1 MTSETSP
8 TAQPPAAH
16 PGRPADP
23 RAALFKDRN
32 FRWMTGGSFL
42 SMLGDQFTL
51 IALPWLVLQMTGDTL
66 VLGTVLA
73 LISIPRALFIL
84 VGGAL
89 VDRHSPKQVLMIT
102 KYINLA
108 LLAALAG
115 LVLAGA
121 LSLWM
126 VYALSL
132 GIGLATAFSIPAGTA
147 MMPHVVAR
155 PQLQAANGISLGLR
169 QLTMF
174 LGPLLAGLL
183 IALFGSAD
191 AAGEAANANAA
202 ASAAVNAAVDAAANA
217 AANATGIGL
226 AFAVDALSFAVSAW
240 TLSRVQTHASA
251 SEPALSSSSAP
262 APQAVLASVA
272 HGLVHFWH
280 DRELR
285 TCFLYWSA
293 IALFIMGPIHIA
305 IPVLASST
313 PQLGAAAFGT
323 MVGAHG
329 AGTLL
334 GMVVSGMVPR
344 LRIGSLGLTILA
356 FDAVIGVLFMPLGLI
371 TAVWQGAGLMLAI
384 GLLGGFMQV
393 SVFTWI
399 QQRVPPALL
408 GRAMSLFMFIFM
420 GLAPISAAVT
430 GWVMKGITLAQLFAA
445 SGGTLVVLTALALA
459 FTPMRRVTD
468 TAAATR

>member
-1 MTSETSP
+1 MPTDTSSRP
-8 TAQPPAAH
+8 APQGTAAPP
-16 PGRPADP
+16 RADP
-23 RAALFKDRN
+23 RAALLRDRN
-32 FRWMTGGSFL
+32 FRWMTAGSAM

-73 LISIPRALFIL
+73 LISVPRALFIL
-84 VGGAL
+84 IGGAL

-102 KYINLA
+102 KYVNLV

-115 LVLAGA
+115 LVFAGTLA
-121 LSLWM
+121 LWM

-147 MMPHVVAR
+147 MMPSVVAR

-183 IALFGSAD
+183 IALFGAGD
-191 AAGEAANANAA
+191 AAKGAATATAH
-202 ASAAVNAAVDAAANA
+202 AS
-217 AANATGIGL
+217 ATGIGL
-226 AFAVDALSFAVSAW
+226 AFALDALSFAVSAW
-240 TLSRVQTHASA
+240 TLSKVQTRVDTAA
-251 SEPALSSSSAP
+251 APAA
-262 APQAVLASVA
+262 APQAVLAAVA
-272 HGLVHFWH
+272 HGLGHFWR
-280 DRELR
+280 DSELR

-305 IPVLASST
+305 IPVLASSN

-323 MVGAHG
+323 IVGAHG

-334 GMVVSGMVPR
+334 GMVVSGAVPR
-344 LRIGSLGLTILA
+344 LRLGSLGMTILA
-356 FDAVIGVLFMPLGLI
+356 FDAVIGALFMPLGLI
-371 TAVWQGAGLMLAI
+371 TAVWQGAALMLVI

-430 GWVMKGITLAQLFAA
+430 GWVMKSVTLTQLFAA
-445 SGGTLVVLTALALA
+445 SGGTLVVLAAVA
-459 FTPMRRVTD
+459 FVLTPMRRMTD
-468 TAAATR
+468 AAPAAR

>member
-1 MTSETSP
+1 MPSDTTTP
-8 TAQPPAAH
+8 DNAPPRAQA
-16 PGRPADP
+16 PGAGRQAEPGDV
-23 RAALFKDRN
+23 RAALFKNSN
-32 FRWMTGGSFL
+32 FRWMTGGAFL

-84 VGGAL
+84 IGGAL
-89 VDRHSPKQVLMIT
+89 VDRHSPKQVLMVS
-102 KYINLA
+102 KYVNLA

-115 LVLAGA
+115 LVLAGM
-121 LSLWM
+121 LTLWM

-147 MMPHVVAR
+147 MMPHVVPR
-155 PQLQAANGISLGLR
+155 SQLQAANGVNLGLR

-174 LGPLLAGLL
+174 LGPLAAGLL
-183 IALFGSAD
+183 IALFGD
-191 AAGEAANANAA
+191 AATPGIDGSISQAR
-202 ASAAVNAAVDAAANA
+202 
-217 AANATGIGL
+217 ANATGIGL
-226 AFAVDALSFAVSAW
+226 AFALDALSFAVSAW
-240 TLSRVQTHASA
+240 TLSKVQIHTSTPTAA
-251 SEPALSSSSAP
+251 AAAAP
-262 APQAVLASVA
+262 LPVWTSVA
-272 HGLVHFWH
+272 QGLAHFWR

-293 IALFIMGPIHIA
+293 VALFIMGPIHIA

-313 PQLGAAAFGT
+313 PQLGAAAFGAI
-323 MVGAHG
+323 VAAHG

-334 GMVVSGMVPR
+334 GMVVSGMLPR
-344 LRIGSLGLTILA
+344 LRIGSLGMTILA
-356 FDAVIGVLFMPLGLI
+356 FDAIIGALFMPLGLI
-371 TAVWQGAGLMLAI
+371 TAVWQGAALMLVI

-430 GWVMKGITLAQLFAA
+430 GWVMKSITLPQLFAA
-445 SGGTLVVLTALALA
+445 SGGTLVLLTALALVL
-459 FTPMRRVTD
+459 TPMRRVTD
-468 TAAATR
+468 QVAAAR

>member
-1 MTSETSP
+1 MPPETD
-8 TAQPPAAH
+8 A
-16 PGRPADP
+16 
-23 RAALFKDRN
+23 RAALLRNPN
-32 FRWMTGGSFL
+32 FRWMTGGALL

-73 LISIPRALFIL
+73 LVSVPRALFIL
-84 VGGAL
+84 IGGAL

-102 KYINLA
+102 KYINLV
-108 LLAALAG
+108 LLAVLAG
-115 LVLAGA
+115 LVFAGT
-121 LSLWM
+121 LTLWM

-155 PQLQAANGISLGLR
+155 HQLQAANGISLSLR

-183 IALFGSAD
+183 IALFGT
-191 AAGEAANANAA
+191 GEATGGATETPAARANAF
-202 ASAAVNAAVDAAANA
+202 
-217 AANATGIGL
+217 GIGL
-226 AFAVDALSFAVSAW
+226 AFALDALSFAVSAW
-240 TLSRVQTHASA
+240 TLSKVQTHAGSA
-251 SEPALSSSSAP
+251 APAA

-272 HGLVHFWH
+272 QGLAHFWR
-280 DRELR
+280 DGELR

-293 IALFIMGPIHIA
+293 VALFIMGPIHIA

-313 PQLGAAAFGT
+313 PALGAAAFGII
-323 MVGAHG
+323 VGAHG

-334 GMVVSGMVPR
+334 GMVVSGMLPR
-344 LRIGSLGLTILA
+344 LRIGSLGMTILA
-356 FDAVIGVLFMPLGLI
+356 FDAVIGALFVPMGLI
-371 TAVWQGAGLMLAI
+371 TAVWQGALLMLVI

-430 GWVMKGITLAQLFAA
+430 GWVMKSITLPQLFAA
-445 SGGTLVVLTALALA
+445 SGGTLVVLAALAWVL
-459 FTPMRRVTD
+459 TPMRRVTD
-468 TAAATR
+468 TAPATR

>member
-1 MTSETSP
+1 M
-8 TAQPPAAH
+8 PP
-16 PGRPADP
+16 DTNP

-32 FRWMTGGSFL
+32 FRWMISGSAL

-73 LISIPRALFIL
+73 LVSVPRALFIL

-89 VDRHSPKQVLMIT
+89 VDRYSPKEVLMIT
-102 KYINLA
+102 KYVNLV
-108 LLAALAG
+108 LLAVLAG
-115 LVLAGA
+115 LVFAGT
-121 LSLWM
+121 LTLWM

-155 PQLQAANGISLGLR
+155 SQLQAANGISLGLR
-169 QLTMF
+169 QFSMF

-183 IALFGSAD
+183 IALFGAGGAGSAT
-191 AAGEAANANAA
+191 ANALAPA
-202 ASAAVNAAVDAAANA
+202 H
-217 AANATGIGL
+217 ANATGIGL
-226 AFAVDALSFAVSAW
+226 AFALDALSFALSAW
-240 TLSRVQTHASA
+240 TLSKVQTHAV
-251 SEPALSSSSAP
+251 PP
-262 APQAVLASVA
+262 APGGARQAVLASVGQ
-272 HGLVHFWH
+272 GLVHFWR
-280 DRELR
+280 DSELR

-313 PQLGAAAFGT
+313 PALGAAAFGT
-323 MVGAHG
+323 IVGAHG
-329 AGTLL
+329 AGMLL
-334 GMVVSGMVPR
+334 GMVASSMAPR
-344 LRIGSLGLTILA
+344 LRFGSLGVTILV
-356 FDAVIGVLFMPLGLI
+356 FDAIIGVLFMPMGLT
-371 TAVWQGAGLMLAI
+371 TAVWQGALLMLVI

-430 GWVMKGITLAQLFAA
+430 GWVMKSITLVQLFAA
-445 SGGTLVVLTALALA
+445 SGGTLVVLAALALVL
-459 FTPMRRVTD
+459 TPMRRVTD
-468 TAAATR
+468 APAAAR

>member
-8 TAQPPAAH
+8 TADTAAH
-16 PGRPADP
+16 RPGPPADP
-23 RAALFKDRN
+23 RAALFKDPN
-32 FRWMTGGSFL
+32 FRWMMAGAVL

-73 LISIPRALFIL
+73 LISVPRAVFIL

-89 VDRHSPKQVLMIT
+89 VDRHSPKQVLMVT
-102 KYINLA
+102 KYINLV
-108 LLAALAG
+108 LLAVLAG
-115 LVLAGA
+115 LVLAGNLA
-121 LSLWM
+121 LWM

-155 PQLQAANGISLGLR
+155 PQLQAANSVSLGLR

-183 IALFGSAD
+183 IAVFGTGD
-191 AAGEAANANAA
+191 VPGGEATRANT
-202 ASAAVNAAVDAAANA
+202 
-217 AANATGIGL
+217 TGIGL
-226 AFAVDALSFAVSAW
+226 AFAFDALSFAVSAW
-240 TLSRVQTHASA
+240 TLRQVQTRAAPASPV
-251 SEPALSSSSAP
+251 S
-262 APQAVLASVA
+262 APQAVLTSVA
-272 HGLVHFWH
+272 QGLAHFWR
-280 DRELR
+280 DQELR
-285 TCFLYWSA
+285 TCFVYWGA

-334 GMVVSGMVPR
+334 GMVASGMVPR

-356 FDAVIGVLFMPLGLI
+356 FDAVIGLLFMPMGLI
-371 TAVWQGAGLMLAI
+371 TALWQGAGLMLAI

-430 GWVMKGITLAQLFAA
+430 GWVMKGITLTQLFAA
-445 SGGTLVVLTALALA
+445 CGGTLLVLAALALL

-468 TAAATR
+468 TAPAAR

>member
-1 MTSETSP
+1 MPTDTSTQAELP
-8 TAQPPAAH
+8 PRAQPSDA
-16 PGRPADP
+16 
-23 RAALFKDRN
+23 RAALFKNPN
-32 FRWMTGGSFL
+32 FRWMTGGAFL

-73 LISIPRALFIL
+73 LISVPRALFIL
-84 VGGAL
+84 IGGAL
-89 VDRHSPKQVLMIT
+89 VDRHSPKQVLMIS
-102 KYINLA
+102 KYVNLA
-108 LLAALAG
+108 LLGALAG
-115 LVLAGA
+115 LVLAGS
-121 LSLWM
+121 LTLWM

-155 PQLQAANGISLGLR
+155 HELQAANGVNLGLR

-183 IALFGSAD
+183 IALFGD
-191 AAGEAANANAA
+191 
-202 ASAAVNAAVDAAANA
+202 ASAARAGIDSGQGGAR
-217 AANATGIGL
+217 ANATGIGL
-226 AFAVDALSFAVSAW
+226 AFALDALSFAVSAW
-240 TLSRVQTHASA
+240 TLSKVQMHGQVQVHGGVAT
-251 SEPALSSSSAP
+251 PTAP
-262 APQAVLASVA
+262 PPAVLTSVA
-272 HGLVHFWH
+272 QGLVHFWR

-313 PQLGAAAFGT
+313 PQLGAAAFGII
-323 MVGAHG
+323 VGAHG

-344 LRIGSLGLTILA
+344 LRIGSLGMTILA
-356 FDAVIGVLFMPLGLI
+356 FDAIIGALFMPMGLI
-371 TAVWQGAGLMLAI
+371 TAVRQGAMLMLAI

-399 QQRVPPALL
+399 QQRVPPALI
-408 GRAMSLFMFIFM
+408 GRAMSLFMFIFT
-420 GLAPISAAVT
+420 GLAPISAAIT
-430 GWVMKGITLAQLFAA
+430 GWLMKSVTLTQLFAA
-445 SGGTLVVLTALALA
+445 SGGTLVVLAALA
-459 FTPMRRVTD
+459 FVLTPMRRVTD
-468 TAAATR
+468 SPAAAR

>member
-1 MTSETSP
+1 MTTETALP
-8 TAQPPAAH
+8 PQPQ
-16 PGRPADP
+16 DP
-23 RAALFKDRN
+23 RAGTASDPRGALLKNPN
-32 FRWMTGGSFL
+32 FRWMASGSFL

-84 VGGAL
+84 IGGAL
-89 VDRHSPKQVLMIT
+89 VDRHSPKRVLMIT
-102 KYINLA
+102 KYINLL
-108 LLAALAG
+108 LLATLAG
-115 LVLAGA
+115 LVLAGT
-121 LSLWM
+121 LTLWM

-147 MMPHVVAR
+147 MMPYVVVR
-155 PQLQAANGISLGLR
+155 SQLQAANGISLGLR

-183 IALFGSAD
+183 IALFGAD
-191 AAGEAANANAA
+191 DTAKGASEAPAH
-202 ASAAVNAAVDAAANA
+202 
-217 AANATGIGL
+217 ANATGIGL
-226 AFAVDALSFAVSAW
+226 AFALDALSFALSAW
-240 TLSRVQTHASA
+240 TLSKVQTHPSA
-251 SEPALSSSSAP
+251 LLPAA
-262 APQAVLASVA
+262 APQAVLSSVA
-272 HGLVHFWH
+272 QGLAHFWR
-280 DRELR
+280 DSELR

-305 IPVLASST
+305 IPVLASTT
-313 PQLGAAAFGT
+313 PQLGAAAFG
-323 MVGAHG
+323 MMLGAHG

-344 LRIGSLGLTILA
+344 LRIGSLGMTILA
-356 FDAVIGVLFMPLGLI
+356 LDAIIGALFMPMGLI
-371 TAVWQGAGLMLAI
+371 TAIWQGAVLMLVI

-430 GWVMKGITLAQLFAA
+430 GWVMKSITLPQLFAA
-445 SGGTLVVLTALALA
+445 SGGTLLVVAALALVL
-459 FTPMRRVTD
+459 TPLRRVTD
-468 TAAATR
+468 APVAVR